1 MEARPL
7 SPRLRGRPRPTQ
19 ELGAAPWRHGRPGA
33 TIAGMGFLIKLVW
46 MKLMWRMLTRL
57 LRFLGWGGFLSM
69 AVFGVGLWTVALVM
83 LAGAVAF
90 RRPPVAAALVPAAM
104 VCLGI
109 AGLVVAAA
117 TPGLSGSWSRVYFGA
132 VAARPMNVELRLS
145 GFPQKW
151 TVDLKA
157 GAKRKPPPGKAVVA
171 REVINGNVSGP
182 SAGAIHGYTVLPAAL
197 VPRVYFAGPGKFVV
211 AGQSAL
217 VQVAAPGRRTLVQVA
232 APGQQTLLPAR
243 ASRVVQWYP
252 AKAAPGPPIGRVF
265 AGPPPP
271 SGPGLWRSRLLVPV
285 ALLLLTLGLWLLPRT
300 LARLRA
306 RLAAQDSDLR
316 TWMRENRWGLLLV
329 PATVVGLTVFGVRPW
344 TVAAVVAALIVVVK
358 WPKVAADLVPLA
370 LAAFAV
376 RGFMIAANWQALTA
390 AGPGQAGGPAVMFGA
405 VLVDGRS
412 AAMLAGAEASALL
425 AFGAWLVPRTIGAH
439 ARTLLA
445 REPDPDLVGRV
456 QRLTET
462 RDHAVDAATSELR
475 RIERDLHDG
484 AQARLV
490 ALGMN
495 LRAVERLLP
504 ASPEAALGLVA
515 EARETSL
522 RALNEL
528 RDLIRGIYPPVLADR
543 GLGHAVQALALDTPL
558 PTELDIDLPGRLSA
572 PVESACYFAVAEA
585 LANAVKHSGARHV
598 HIRMQHKAGVLRIEV
613 ADDGAGGADPARGTG
628 LQGVERRLG
637 TFDGILAVNS
647 PPGGPTMIAIE
658 VPCALLPKTR
668 PC

>member
-1 MEARPL
+1 
-7 SPRLRGRPRPTQ
+7 
-19 ELGAAPWRHGRPGA
+19 
-33 TIAGMGFLIKLVW
+33 MGILVKLLW
-46 MKLMWRMLTRL
+46 MKLMWRVLARL
-57 LRFLGWGGFLSM
+57 LRYMGWGALLMPVAALSM
-69 AVFGVGLWTVALVM
+69 AVFGVGLWTIALVV
-83 LAGAVAF
+83 LAVVVAA
-90 RRPPVAAALVPAAM
+90 RRPAVAAALVPVAM

-117 TPGLSGSWSRVYFGA
+117 MPGLSGSWTATNFGA
-132 VAARPMNVELRLS
+132 VSQRPMSVELRLS
-145 GFPQKW
+145 GAPQAYRQAIIKAR
-151 TVDLKA
+151 KA
-157 GAKRKPPPGKAVVA
+157 GKPAPGKTVIVRRVVVNSKA
-171 REVINGNVSGP
+171 LGP
-182 SAGAIHGYTVLPAAL
+182 FPGGAGAYTVMPAGL
-197 VPRVYFAGPGKFVV
+197 VPPAYFAGPGKFVPP
-211 AGQSAL
+211 GQLAVVPVPPPPGQRAL
-217 VQVAAPGRRTLVQVA
+217 VAVPAPPGQAVVWYSGKA
-232 APGQQTLLPAR
+232 APGQLMLRGFAKP
-243 ASRVVQWYP
+243 VV
-252 AKAAPGPPIGRVF
+252 I
-265 AGPPPP
+265 AGP
-271 SGPGLWRSRLLVPV
+271 GWWRGRLLVPV
-285 ALLLLTLGLWLLPRT
+285 ALLLLTLGLWLVPRT

-316 TWMRENRWGLLLV
+316 TWMRENRWGLLLAPV
-329 PATVVGLTVFGVRPW
+329 SMVGLTVFGVRPW
-344 TVAAVVAALIVVVK
+344 TVAAVVAAVIVVVR

-376 RGFMIAANWQALTA
+376 RGFAIAANWQSL
-390 AGPGQAGGPAVMFGA
+390 AGPAPGPGPAVMFGG

-412 AAMLAGAEASALL
+412 AAMLAGAEASAFL

-439 ARTLLA
+439 VRTLLA

-456 QRLTET
+456 QQLTET
-462 RDHAVDAATSELR
+462 RGHAVNAATSELR

-585 LANAVKHSGARHV
+585 LANAVKHSGARRV
-598 HIRMQHKAGVLRIEV
+598 HIRIQHKDGVLRIEV
-613 ADDGAGGADPARGTG
+613 ADDSAGGADPAGGTG

-637 TFDGILAVNS
+637 TFDGILAVSS
-647 PPGGPTMIAIE
+647 PPGGPTMIVME
-658 VPCALLPKTR
+658 VPCALSPTAR
-668 PC
+668 SW